1 VRLAGKVSIVT
12 GGGQGIGRAYALRFA
27 EEGSKVA
34 VAEINDVNGERVAK
48 EIEAA
53 GGDAMFVRVDV
64 ADEQS
69 TLDMA
74 KAVGDTWGR
83 IDVLM
88 NNAGIFFDLDR
99 RDFTLAYLKKVLDVN
114 MIGPWLCT
122 RAVFPYMKA
131 QGKGKIIN
139 QSSGAAWMY
148 AMAGYAIRSDAS
160 EPIDVP
166 SFNYSISKSGV
177 NAVTHFMASA
187 LGQFGINVNAIA
199 PGVTMTDAT
208 RKHVPE
214 AMMGAITA
222 MSALRRT
229 LEPEE
234 MAAVAVFLA
243 SEESDAITGQVI
255 PVDAGV
261 TMLG

>member
-1 VRLAGKVSIVT
+1 MKLEGKVAIVT
-12 GGGQGIGRAYALRFA
+12 GAGQGLGRAYSIRFA
-27 EEGSKVA
+27 AEGAKVA
-34 VAEINDVNGERVAK
+34 VADINDANAEQVAK
-48 EIEAA
+48 EIEATGA
-53 GGDAMFVRVDV
+53 EAMAVHVDV
-64 ADEQS
+64 ADEAS
-69 TLDMA
+69 TQAMA
-74 KAVGDTWGR
+74 EAVVARWGR
-83 IDVLM
+83 IDILM
-88 NNAGIFFDLDR
+88 NNAGIFFDLEQTNNSLD
-99 RDFTLAYLKKVLDVN
+99 YLRKVLDVN

-122 RAVFPYMKA
+122 RAVLPTMRA

-148 AMAGYAIRSDAS
+148 AMAGYALNP
-160 EPIDVP
+160 EVGELP
-166 SFNYSISKSGV
+166 SFHYSLSKAGV
-177 NAVTHFMASA
+177 NAYTHYMAAA

-199 PGVTMTDAT
+199 PGVTMTEAT

-214 AMMGAITA
+214 AMMGAIKM

-234 MAAVAVFLA
+234 ITGTAVYLA
-243 SEESDAITGQVI
+243 SDDSDAVTGQVI

>member
-1 VRLAGKVSIVT
+1 MGKLDGKVAIVT
-12 GGGQGIGRAYALRFA
+12 GAGQGIGKAYAAAF
-27 EEGSKVA
+27 
-34 VAEINDVNGERVAK
+34 VAEGARVAIADINLENAEIVAK
-48 EIEAA
+48 EL
-53 GGDAMFVRVDV
+53 GDATFAVRVDV
-64 ADEQS
+64 SDEDS
-69 TLDMA
+69 TKAMA
-74 KAVGDTWGR
+74 EAVVARWNR
-83 IDVLM
+83 IDILV
-88 NNAGIFFDLDR
+88 NNAGLFYDLDEK
-99 RDFTLAYLKKVLDVN
+99 DHSLAYLKRVLEVN
-114 MIGPWLCT
+114 MIGQWLCI
-122 RAVFPYMKA
+122 RAVFPAMKA

-148 AMAGYAIRSDAS
+148 AMAGYAIRPDQA
-160 EPIDVP
+160 ELP
-166 SFNYSISKSGV
+166 SFNYSVSKAGV

-199 PGVTMTDAT
+199 PGVTMTEAT

-214 AMMGAITA
+214 MMMGAIKA

-234 MAAVAVFLA
+234 IARVGVFLA
-243 SEESDAITGQVI
+243 SDDSDAITGQVI

>member
-1 VRLAGKVSIVT
+1 MGRLQDRVAIIT
-12 GGGQGIGRAYALRFA
+12 GAGQGIGRAYAVRFA
-27 EEGSKVA
+27 AEGAKVV
-34 VAEINDVNGERVAK
+34 VADINDSNAEQVAK
-48 EIEAA
+48 ELEASGA
-53 GGDAMFVRVDV
+53 DAIAVHVNV
-64 ADEQS
+64 ADEAS
-69 TLDMA
+69 TQGMA
-74 KAVGDTWGR
+74 KAAVDRWGR
-83 IDVLM
+83 IDILI
-88 NNAGIFFDLDR
+88 NNAGIFFDLEQQNN
-99 RDFTLAYLKKVLDVN
+99 TLDYLKKVLDVN
-114 MIGPWLCT
+114 MIGPWLCA
-122 RAVFPYMKA
+122 RAVVPTMRA

-148 AMAGYAIRSDAS
+148 AMAGYAMNAESQ
-160 EPIDVP
+160 ELP
-166 SFNYSISKSGV
+166 SYHYSLSKAGV
-177 NAVTHFMASA
+177 NAYTHYMAAA

-214 AMMGAITA
+214 AMIGAIKM

-234 MAAVAVFLA
+234 IAAAAVFLA
-243 SEESDAITGQVI
+243 SDDSDAITGQVI

>member
-1 VRLAGKVSIVT
+1 MGRLQDRVAIIT
-12 GGGQGIGRAYALRFA
+12 GAGQGIGKAYATRFA
-27 EEGSKVA
+27 AEGAKIA
-34 VAEINDVNGERVAK
+34 VADIRDDNAEQVAK
-48 EIEAA
+48 EIEAG
-53 GGDAMFVRVDV
+53 GGDAIAIHVDV
-64 ADEQS
+64 ADEES
-69 TLDMA
+69 TKAMA
-74 KAVGDTWGR
+74 AAAVERWGR
-83 IDVLM
+83 IDIML
-88 NNAGIFFDLDR
+88 NNAGIFFDLEQ
-99 RDFTLAYLKKVLDVN
+99 TNNSLEYLKRVLDVN
-114 MIGPWLCT
+114 MLGPWLCA
-122 RAVFPYMKA
+122 RAVFPTMKA

-148 AMAGYAIRSDAS
+148 AMAGYAITQDAT
-160 EPIDVP
+160 ELP
-166 SFNYSISKSGV
+166 SYHYSVSKAGL

-214 AMMGAITA
+214 AMMGAIKM

-234 MAAVAVFLA
+234 IASAAVFLA
-243 SEESDAITGQVI
+243 SDESDAITGQVI

>member
-1 VRLAGKVSIVT
+1 MKLEGKIAIVT
-12 GGGQGIGRAYALRFA
+12 GAGQGLGRAYSLRFA
-27 EEGSKVA
+27 AEGAKVA
-34 VAEINDVNGERVAK
+34 VADINDANAEQVVK
-48 EIEAA
+48 EIEATGA
-53 GGDAMFVRVDV
+53 EAIAVHVDV
-64 ADEQS
+64 ADEAS
-69 TLDMA
+69 TQAMA
-74 KAVGDTWGR
+74 DAVVARWGR
-83 IDVLM
+83 IDILM
-88 NNAGIFFDLDR
+88 NNAGIFFDLEQTNNSLD
-99 RDFTLAYLKKVLDVN
+99 YLRKVLDVN

-122 RAVFPYMKA
+122 RAVLPTMRA

-148 AMAGYAIRSDAS
+148 AMAGYALNPQVG
-160 EPIDVP
+160 ELP
-166 SFNYSISKSGV
+166 SFHYSLSKAGV
-177 NAVTHFMASA
+177 NAYTHYMAAA

-199 PGVTMTDAT
+199 PGVTMTEAT

-214 AMMGAITA
+214 AMMGAIKM

-234 MAAVAVFLA
+234 ITGTAVYLA
-243 SEESDAITGQVI
+243 SDDSDAVTGQVI